1 MKLKDLKSI
10 LSVKDKDSLSIAVG
24 YTRKD
29 MIVKATYDEL
39 GKYLNLNVVKLVITE
54 KGASLTLLDA

>member
-24 YTRKD
+24 YPRKD
-29 MIVKATYDEL
+29 MIVKATFDEL
-39 GKYLNLNVVKLVITE
+39 GKYLDLNVVKLFITE